1 MVYFEKILLLSL
13 VTYMNDYNEGI
24 QICLILGILFVCQ
37 GMEIINKPYYTD
49 KLNALALFSIFL
61 QTLFILFRL
70 MIRTFALHENAK
82 LKSPEEIIG
91 NLSRANLTAELVA
104 TRGIKLQEDNSTIIL
119 GIVYGF
125 ILIFLAGLLRFVS

>member
-1 MVYFEKILLLSL
+1 MQSFYYWEFMVYFQKVLLLSM

-49 KLNALALFSIFL
+49 KLNALALFSIAL
-61 QTLFILFRL
+61 QTIFILFRL

-82 LKSPEEIIG
+82 LKSPGDVIG
-91 NLSRANLTAELVA
+91 NLS
-104 TRGIKLQEDNSTIIL
+104 
-119 GIVYGF
+119 
-125 ILIFLAGLLRFVS
+125 